1 LSQLGWLID
10 QALIEVRL
18 VIRKLKK
25 RLEKAG

>member
-25 RLEKAG
+25 RLKKAG

>member
-1 LSQLGWLID
+1 LSQLGWSMD

-25 RLEKAG
+25 RLKKAE